1 MLQFLPMLM
10 KGMQSAGGASG
21 SDAGSS
27 GNNFMQMLGASG
39 GQGKSSKDI
48 GMQFANA
55 GLQLPNTP
63 TAQQMVGQLAQNTN
77 QQTMQRAAPS
87 TFNPLIQMLM
97 NGSR

>member
-10 KGMQSAGGASG
+10 QGMQSVGGASQGG
-21 SDAGSS
+21 SGGMNGFAS
-27 GNNFMQMLGASG
+27 MLGASG

-63 TAQQMVGQLAQNTN
+63 TAQQMVGQLAPNTN
-77 QQTMQRAAPS
+77 QQTMQRSAPS

>member
-10 KGMQSAGGASG
+10 QGMQSVGGGASQG
-21 SDAGSS
+21 GGAGGFAS
-27 GNNFMQMLGASG
+27 MLGASG

-63 TAQQMVGQLAQNTN
+63 TAQQMVGQLAPNMN
-77 QQTMQRAAPS
+77 QGTQQQRAAPS
-87 TFNPLIQMLM
+87 TFNPLIQMLL
-97 NGSR
+97 NGGR

>member
-10 KGMQSAGGASG
+10 KGMQSAGGGASG
-21 SDAGSS
+21 DSGIGSS
-27 GNNFMQMLGASG
+27 FMQMLGASG

-63 TAQQMVGQLAQNTN
+63 TAQQMVGQLAPNTN
-77 QQTMQRAAPS
+77 QQTMQRLAPS